1 MRRKAIRSKVSHR
14 AIRSKVSRHRADSIE
29 KIREAGRLA
38 SCSQCTQAQRV

>member
-29 KIREAGRLA
+29 QIRAARRLA
-38 SCSQCTQAQRV
+38 SFSQCTSAQRV